1 MFDTAD
7 LMKAITTIQT
17 VTPPFIPPDA
27 EVMTSIIEWPPG
39 SAGAPPH
46 RHPGGPSF
54 GYVLEGE
61 MLFELEG
68 EAPRVIKAGEAF
80 WEPGGD
86 VIHYSDANNRSDI
99 PLRFLV
105 TMVCAPGAADARRRR
120 RGRTRTAPGP
130 ACPTTMTELDKVVRE
145 RRSTR
150 LFLRDKPVPRE
161 LLDEALSL
169 AMRAPSNSNIQ
180 PWRVFIASGPRRDRL
195 VEALLEAASV
205 EFPVTT
211 GIPETFLPLRHELG
225 ALVYGSMGI
234 PRHDAEAR
242 RLAQLR
248 NWEFFRAPVGA
259 VVCMHRDLG
268 LVDSLGVGMF
278 LQTLLLAL
286 TERGLGTCVQVS
298 IAAYPEILRAQLDI
312 PDELTVLCGLA
323 IGYPDPAFPAN
334 SLAVPRNPVETN
346 VVFLDS

>member
-1 MFDTAD
+1 MTDFDE
-7 LMKAITTIQT
+7 I
-17 VTPPFIPPDA
+17 
-27 EVMTSIIEWPPG
+27 
-39 SAGAPPH
+39 
-46 RHPGGPSF
+46 
-54 GYVLEGE
+54 
-61 MLFELEG
+61 
-68 EAPRVIKAGEAF
+68 
-80 WEPGGD
+80 
-86 VIHYSDANNRSDI
+86 
-99 PLRFLV
+99 
-105 TMVCAPGAADARRRR
+105 
-120 RGRTRTAPGP
+120 
-130 ACPTTMTELDKVVRE
+130 VRE

-169 AMRAPSNSNIQ
+169 AMRAPSNSNVQ
-180 PWRVFIASGPRRDRL
+180 PWRLLVASGPRRDRL

-205 EFPVTT
+205 ELPVTT
-211 GIPETFLPLRHELG
+211 GLPEAFLPLRQELG

-234 PRHDAEAR
+234 ARHDVEAR

-298 IAAYPEILRAQLDI
+298 IAAYPEILRAELEI

-323 IGYPDPAFPAN
+323 IGYPDPAFPGN